1 MGEPLRVMI
10 ADDSVLLREG
20 MAELLTSRGFD
31 VVARV
36 GDGDELLKAVAADEP
51 DVALIDIRMPPT
63 GTDEGLRAAARIGT
77 GHPSVAV
84 LILSEYLDS
93 TYAKRLLE
101 TNARG
106 RGYLLKETVTDV
118 DAFVQA
124 IRRVTAGQLVVDPS
138 IVRRLMGKHR
148 QDSQLADLSEREIEI
163 LELMAGGRTNHG
175 IAEVLVVSERTVE
188 SHVRRIL
195 IKLGVPDS
203 LDDHKRVLAVLAYLR
218 A

>member
-1 MGEPLRVMI
+1 MI

-20 MAELLTSRGFD
+20 IAELLASRGFE
-31 VVARV
+31 VTARV
-36 GDGDELLKAVAADEP
+36 GDGDELLKAMASDVP
-51 DVALIDIRMPPT
+51 DVAVVDIRMPPT

-77 GHPSVAV
+77 EHPRVAV
-84 LILSEYLDS
+84 LILSEYLDAM
-93 TYAKRLLE
+93 YAKRLLE
-101 TNARG
+101 SNARG

-124 IRRVTAGQLVVDPS
+124 IRRVVAGQSVVDPS

-148 QDSQLADLSEREIEI
+148 QDNQLADLSEREIEI
-163 LELMAGGRTNHG
+163 LGLMAEGRTNHG
-175 IAEVLVVSERTVE
+175 IADTLVLSERTVE

-218 A
+218 G